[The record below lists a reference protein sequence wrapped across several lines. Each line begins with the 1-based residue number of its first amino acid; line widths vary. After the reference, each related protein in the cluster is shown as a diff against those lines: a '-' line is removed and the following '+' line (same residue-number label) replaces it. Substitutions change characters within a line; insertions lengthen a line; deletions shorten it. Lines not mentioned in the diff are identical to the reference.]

1 MSFNFSKNPF
11 LENSCTYP
19 YVNISVF
26 HNYQLKVTILPMK
39 LLFLTF
45 ENFAKHFLQKVSYRM
60 FTIFLK

>member
-45 ENFAKHFLQKVSYRM
+45 ENFAKHFL
-60 FTIFLK
+60 